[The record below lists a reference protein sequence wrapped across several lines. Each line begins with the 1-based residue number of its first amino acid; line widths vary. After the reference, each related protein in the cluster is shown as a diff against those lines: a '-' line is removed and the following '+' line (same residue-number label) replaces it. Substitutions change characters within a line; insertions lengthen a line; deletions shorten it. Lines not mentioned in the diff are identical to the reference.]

1 MSLPDIREERLLTGE
16 DLLRLPDLGPCE
28 LVRGRIVPMTPTGFR
43 HGEIELNLG
52 AALRDWARESG
63 RGRAQVG
70 EVGIYVRRNPDT
82 VRAADVSFISHER
95 LARQVSESYLDV
107 PPELVV
113 EILSPEDRWR
123 DVQAKL
129 DDYFSAGV
137 DRVWV
142 VDPKGCRLSVY
153 FSPSQKQV
161 FESGETL
168 TDSELLPG
176 FSLAVAEIF
185 PN

>member
-1 MSLPDIREERLLTGE
+1 
-16 DLLRLPDLGPCE
+16 
-28 LVRGRIVPMTPTGFR
+28 MTPTGFR

-52 AALRDWARESG
+52 AALREWAKGTG
-63 RGRAQVG
+63 RGSAQVG

-95 LARQVSESYLDV
+95 LARQGSSGYLEV

-142 VDPKGCRLSVY
+142 VDPKARRVSVY
-153 FSPSQKQV
+153 FSPSQSHA
-161 FESGETL
+161 FEAGQTL
-168 TDSELLPG
+168 SDEELLPG
-176 FSLAVAEIF
+176 FSLSVTEIF
-185 PN
+185 PD